1 MVHLGLEP
9 MTAEDEGCKADM
21 NSLRQPVYLV
31 LESHNKPSHC
41 LALFKR
47 WDGVNLGKVLK

>member
-47 WDGVNLGKVLK
+47 WDGVNLVKVLK